1 MKSQGLALI
10 IGTVDLINAASSHAR
25 AASGPGRLLAGLHA
39 ARASLPPWKF
49 WPGGPRRAVILQ
61 RRRTRAVQNR

>member
-10 IGTVDLINAASSHAR
+10 IGTVVLINAASSHAR
-25 AASGPGRLLAGLHA
+25 TSSGTVRLLAGLHA

-49 WPGGPRRAVILQ
+49 WPGGPRRAVLPQ
-61 RRRTRAVQNR
+61 RRRPRVVQGS

>member
-10 IGTVDLINAASSHAR
+10 IGVVVLINAASSHAR
-25 AASGPGRLLAGLHA
+25 ATSGHSRLLAGLHA

-49 WPGGPRRAVILQ
+49 WPGGPRRAVILP
-61 RRRTRAVQNR
+61 RRRTRQGQGS